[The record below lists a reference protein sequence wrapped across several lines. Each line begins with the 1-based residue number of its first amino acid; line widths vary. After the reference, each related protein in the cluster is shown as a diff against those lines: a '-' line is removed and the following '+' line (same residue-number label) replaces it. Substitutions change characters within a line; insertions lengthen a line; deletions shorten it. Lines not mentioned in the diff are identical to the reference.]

1 MAFKAQDG
9 GQGELPLLRKVRP
22 GAREA
27 GAARWGQGAESCL
40 DTSPAF
46 QPPARGPC
54 KQAVFLLL
62 LKPGVAQGL
71 LPSTFLEG
79 VLQKW
84 GCSAHAHVE
93 GQGPQGAQ
101 GCPSLSGAAGFR
113 SCL

>member
-27 GAARWGQGAESCL
+27 GAARWGRGAEYCL
-40 DTSPAF
+40 GTSPGLS
-46 QPPARGPC
+46 ARGPC

-79 VLQKW
+79 ELQEW

>member
-1 MAFKAQDG
+1 M
-9 GQGELPLLRKVRP
+9 
-22 GAREA
+22 
-27 GAARWGQGAESCL
+27 
-40 DTSPAF
+40 
-46 QPPARGPC
+46 
-54 KQAVFLLL
+54 FLLL

-79 VLQKW
+79 ALQKW
-84 GCSAHAHVE
+84 DCSTHANVE

>member
-84 GCSAHAHVE
+84 GCLDPA
-93 GQGPQGAQ
+93 
-101 GCPSLSGAAGFR
+101 SGGLWPPNPITALFR
-113 SCL
+113 VFEAI